1 MVVDG
6 CGWLWGGG
14 GRGFWMVLGGFLG
27 GRGSLRV
34 VVGGCGRLWVAFWVV
49 VDGCE
54 WLWVVAYFSIIIR
67 K

>member
-14 GRGFWMVLGGFLG
+14 VVDGCGWFLG

-34 VVGGCGRLWVAFWVV
+34 VVGGCGRL
-49 VDGCE
+49 
-54 WLWVVAYFSIIIR
+54 
-67 K
+67 

>member
-1 MVVDG
+1 MGVGGGEGVVDG
-6 CGWLWGGG
+6 
-14 GRGFWMVLGGFLG
+14 LG

-34 VVGGCGRLWVAFWVV
+34 VVGGCGRLWVVFWVV

-54 WLWVVAYFSIIIR
+54 WLWVVAYCSIIIR